1 MTIVRGWDTPTSYLF
16 FSVVQ
21 TISFIYNYSEHK
33 DISYIRSCLYAVFLV
48 ERNYHEESY
57 QHQHRR

>member
-1 MTIVRGWDTPTSYLF
+1 MLVRGWDTPTSYLF

-33 DISYIRSCLYAVFLV
+33 DISYIRNCLYAVSLG
-48 ERNYHEESY
+48 
-57 QHQHRR
+57 